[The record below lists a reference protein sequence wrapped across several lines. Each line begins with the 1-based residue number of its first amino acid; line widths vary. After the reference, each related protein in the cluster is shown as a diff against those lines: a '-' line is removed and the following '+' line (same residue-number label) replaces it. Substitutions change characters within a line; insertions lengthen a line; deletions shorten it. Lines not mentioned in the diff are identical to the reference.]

1 MDSQTIIL
9 PNDKAA
15 TYKVVTFIIAFM
27 NLIFLGFIRYKETSP
42 TAQFFLGFGLIWL
55 LSSIVRYSFFKSSRK
70 IIFIIIPLFVCSL
83 IWLFMGFYV
92 LGIISFLFSF
102 FGFQANKPLKVKA
115 SKAGIL
121 YPTFPAKLFEW
132 KEVEQVLI
140 KDNVLTIDL
149 KNNKLIQISISEQEN
164 EKLEHQAFNAFCN
177 ALIHQ
182 SK

>member
-9 PNDKAA
+9 PNDKAD

-27 NLIFLGFIRYKETSP
+27 NLLFLGFVRYKETSP

-55 LSSIVRYSFFKSSRK
+55 LSSIVLYSFFKSSRK
-70 IIFIIIPLFVCSL
+70 IIFVIIPLFVCSL
-83 IWLFMGFYV
+83 IWLFMGFYL

-102 FGFQANKPLKVKA
+102 MGFQVNKPLKVTA

-132 KEVEQVLI
+132 KEVEQVLL

-149 KNNKLIQISISEQEN
+149 KNNKLIQVSISEEEN
-164 EKLEHQAFNAFCN
+164 EKLDQQEFNAFCN
-177 ALIHQ
+177 AMIHQ